1 MPMMRD
7 GTTGDWIGTFAGHK
21 GAVWSCRLDALS
33 CSLAATA
40 SGDFF
45 VRVWDAI
52 NGTCLRI
59 LPHLH
64 IVKTVDFSPNAQLLA
79 TGGHEG
85 ILRIFNLVEILNDQ
99 KNIGKIQQPVDDDNI
114 KPPPVKAMLEIH
126 QDAKT
131 KIMISKCNWLND
143 DIVVVGCDD
152 GAIRFWDVRNDKKKV
167 PAAPLHVIQ
176 TATTGGGSG
185 KAAEIRDM
193 EIRRLP
199 AVDNNAQERIVL
211 TVAAG
216 NTVYF
221 YDLTHMTTN
230 MNTNPP
236 VVLMHS
242 HQMATI
248 HFRNEGGA
256 SLHPIH
262 GRTFVTGGSDLWVRV
277 MDVATGRELE
287 CCKGHHGPI
296 RCIRFA
302 PDGKLYASGSE
313 DGTIRL
319 WKTNEYNNI
328 DATTATSD
336 AADVASSS

>member
-52 NGTCLRI
+52 SGTCLRI

-64 IVKTVDFSPNAQLLA
+64 IVKTVDFSPNAKLLA

-85 ILRIFNLVEILNDQ
+85 ILRIFNLVEILND
-99 KNIGKIQQPVDDDNI
+99 KNNAATPIDDNT
-114 KPPPVKAMLEIH
+114 KPAPVKPMLEIH

-152 GAIRFWDVRNDKKKV
+152 GAIRFWDIRNKTKD
-167 PAAPLHVIQ
+167 AAPLHVVQ
-176 TATTGGGSG
+176 TSSGGSG
-185 KAAEIRDM
+185 KAAEVRDM

-199 AVDNNAQERIVL
+199 AASSSGVKEERVVL

-216 NTVYF
+216 TTVYF
-221 YDLTHMTTN
+221 YDLTQMTTTTG
-230 MNTNPP
+230 NTNWPP
-236 VVLMHS
+236 VLMHS
-242 HQMATI
+242 HKMATI

-262 GRTFVTGGSDLWVRV
+262 GNTFVAGGSDLWVRV
-277 MDVATGRELE
+277 FDVATGRELE

-296 RCIRFA
+296 RW
-302 PDGKLYASGSE
+302 
-313 DGTIRL
+313 
-319 WKTNEYNNI
+319 WKTNEY
-328 DATTATSD
+328 DDGTSSD
-336 AADVASSS
+336 AAAVASSS

>member
-1 MPMMRD
+1 MMRD
-7 GTTGDWIGTFAGHK
+7 GTSGDWIGTFAGHK
-21 GAVWSCRLDALS
+21 GAVWSCRLDELS
-33 CSLAATA
+33 CNLAATA
-40 SGDFF
+40 SGDFS

-52 NGTCLRI
+52 SGACLRI
-59 LPHLH
+59 LPHNH
-64 IVKTVDFSPNAQLLA
+64 IVKTVDFSPNAKLLA

-85 ILRIFNLVEILNDQ
+85 ILRIFNLVEILND
-99 KNIGKIQQPVDDDNI
+99 NTTTTAPPPPPVDDNT
-114 KPPPVKAMLEIH
+114 KPPDVKALLEIR

-152 GAIRFWDVRNDKKKV
+152 GAVRFWDIRNMTNNETS
-167 PAAPLHVIQ
+167 AAALHVVQ
-176 TATTGGGSG
+176 TTTN
-185 KAAEIRDM
+185 AEVRDM
-193 EIRRLP
+193 EIRRIP
-199 AVDNNAQERIVL
+199 ASSSNNNNSNNEERIIL

-221 YDLTHMTTN
+221 YDLTHMTT
-230 MNTNPP
+230 TTPP
-236 VVLMHS
+236 VLMHS
-242 HQMATI
+242 HQMTTI

-262 GRTFVTGGSDLWVRV
+262 GQTFVAGGSDLWVRV
-277 MDVATGRELE
+277 FDVTTGRELE

-302 PDGKLYASGSE
+302 PNGTLYASGSE

-319 WKTNEYNNI
+319 WKTNDNYSSYTD
-328 DATTATSD
+328 DATTA
-336 AADVASSS
+336 AAAASSS